1 VKEIAACLQKGG
13 IIVYPTET
21 IYGLGADALNQKAV
35 KRLFEI
41 KTRAPDKPISVLVR
55 DLDMLNRV
63 VAVVPVIARSIM
75 DNYWPGPVT
84 IIFPASKRLP
94 SILTGQTGNI
104 GVRISPHPFVRRLF
118 DFFDSPLTST
128 SANIAGRKNLKEL
141 KEILGTFGS
150 QVDLVIDMSEYAGG
164 KASTLIDVTQG
175 RAKVLREGAVV
186 VEGA

>member
-1 VKEIAACLQKGG
+1 
-13 IIVYPTET
+13 
-21 IYGLGADALNQKAV
+21 
-35 KRLFEI
+35 
-41 KTRAPDKPISVLVR
+41 VR